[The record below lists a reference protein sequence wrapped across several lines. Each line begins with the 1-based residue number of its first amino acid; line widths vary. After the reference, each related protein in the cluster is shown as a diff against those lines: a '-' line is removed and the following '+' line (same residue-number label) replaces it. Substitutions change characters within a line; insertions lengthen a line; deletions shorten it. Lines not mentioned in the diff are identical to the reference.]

1 MNRQAFLMA
10 LSLSILAF
18 GLGSLSAD
26 ARPRS
31 TDPEKYFNAPQTL
44 EGKTVVIPIGTVIE
58 GRMNS
63 TISSKDSNQG
73 EKFTL
78 EITTPCMAN
87 GTDVVIPAGSKI
99 EGEVVEAI
107 AASKI
112 YKRKGTQQ
120 GKPTGKLRTQ
130 INTLRTPDGISYQIT
145 ASIAGEMIS
154 AGKGRLQQNPEI
166 SRHDVGYMGDVTS
179 FAAVHPGVNTS
190 NAVNPLK
197 VTDRR
202 AYMKDPILGVER
214 DGGANRMGRPV
225 YRSLVRIKQ
234 DIYIREGSPLN
245 IRLDSPLK
253 ISIAPAQGRMS
264 IDHSQMMPSAT
275 EDNRDRNFRR
285 FKPVSSG
292 GGNGGGGGGG
302 YQDPSGFPNSNP
314 AEQAPV
320 AVQRQAPPPPDPEAH
335 LPRFLRT
342 PKNSFNEKYEPPIT
356 AGDGYEVNTNQNPN
370 TNPNSNQ
377 NGNGGGAPQQKGGG
391 DDF

>member
-1 MNRQAFLMA
+1 MKRQAFLLG
-10 LSLSILAF
+10 LSISILAC
-18 GLGSLSAD
+18 GLGSSSSD
-26 ARPRS
+26 ARPRGG
-31 TDPEKYFNAPQTL
+31 DPEKYFNAPQSL

-87 GTDVVIPAGSKI
+87 GTDVVIPAGAKI

-107 AASKI
+107 PASKI

-130 INTLRTPDGISYQIT
+130 INTLRTPDGVSYQIT

-166 SRHDVGYMGDVTS
+166 SKHDIGYMGDVTS

-202 AYMKDPILGVER
+202 AYMKDPILGTEKP
-214 DGGANRMGRPV
+214 DALNRMGRPV
-225 YRSLVRIKQ
+225 FRSLVRIKQ
-234 DIYIREGSPLN
+234 DIYIKEGSPLN

-264 IDHSQMMPSAT
+264 IDYSQMMPTPDES
-275 EDNRDRNFRR
+275 NRDRNFRR

-292 GGNGGGGGGG
+292 GGGGGG
-302 YQDPSGFPNSNP
+302 YQDSSGFPAPTGNAINSNNP
-314 AEQAPV
+314 AEQAQAP
-320 AVQRQAPPPPDPEAH
+320 VQRQAPPPPDPEAH

-342 PKNSFNEKYEPPIT
+342 PKNSFNDKYEPPIT
-356 AGDGYEVNTNQNPN
+356 AGEGYQVGPNPN
-370 TNPNSNQ
+370 ANA
-377 NGNGGGAPQQKGGG
+377 NGNGGGAPAQRGGG